1 MDGCEEAALVSEAG
15 ALDEPEAKERRV
27 MALSQ
32 VEAGRRVRVAAVRAG
47 RGLYARLAAM
57 GMAPGAEVEV
67 IHNSAWGPFI
77 VLVRGSR
84 IMLGRGMTDRIEV
97 E

>member
-1 MDGCEEAALVSEAG
+1 
-15 ALDEPEAKERRV
+15 

-32 VEAGRRVRVAAVRAG
+32 VEAGRRVRLAGVRAG
-47 RGLYARLAAM
+47 QALHSRLAAM
-57 GMAPGAEVEV
+57 GMIPGAELEV
-67 IHNSAWGPFI
+67 IQNSSWGPFI

-97 E
+97 DLGG